1 MIIITS
7 MSTASAPHPVLAAE
21 SRRTLLTL
29 LRQAGRP
36 LSVSDAAERLGLQP
50 STTRFHLD
58 LLVSAGLV
66 DRSSE
71 RRMTAGRR
79 RIRYA
84 AAGPGDEAAS
94 RHYEGLAGVLADQLS
109 GTPDP
114 IGAAHEAGR
123 RWTGALGVRS
133 SEVAMVPE
141 AAIETVVELMDHLG
155 FAPER
160 PAGDRRINLR
170 RCPFEAVARQQRGI
184 VCGVHA
190 GMLEETFRR
199 VGGTVEVKGLDAFAV
214 DEPLLCIVHLRTVPA
229 GPTRWRREVAKE
241 DNQPSTRPGGA
252 TVGPKPARPC

>member
-7 MSTASAPHPVLAAE
+7 MTSVDSSHPVLSAE
-21 SRRTLLTL
+21 SRSMLLTL
-29 LRQAGRP
+29 LREAGQP
-36 LSVSDAAERLGLQP
+36 LSVTEAAERLGLQA
-50 STTRFHLD
+50 STTRHHLD

-84 AAGPGDEAAS
+84 AAGPVDEAAS
-94 RHYEGLAGVLADQLS
+94 RHYEGLAGVLADQLT

-133 SEVAMVPE
+133 SDVAMVPE
-141 AAIETVVELMDHLG
+141 AAIEAVVDLMDHLG
-155 FAPER
+155 FAPDR
-160 PAGDRRINLR
+160 PSGDRRINLR
-170 RCPFEAVARQQRGI
+170 SCPFEAVARQQRGI

-214 DEPLLCIVHLRTVPA
+214 DEPLLCVVHLRTVPA
-229 GPTRWRREVAKE
+229 GPTRWRGEVAKE
-241 DNQPSTRPGGA
+241 DNQPSTHPGGA
-252 TVGPKPARPC
+252 TVGPNPARPC